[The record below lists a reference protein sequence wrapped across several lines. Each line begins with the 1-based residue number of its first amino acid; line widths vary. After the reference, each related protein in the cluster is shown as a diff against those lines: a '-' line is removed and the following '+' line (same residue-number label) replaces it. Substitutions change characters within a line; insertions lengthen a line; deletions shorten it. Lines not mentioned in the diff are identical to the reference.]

1 MFTIVQPYRQNM
13 NLKGRKGFLNAGTTL
28 VKGDSMIRKFTYK
41 ELTLIIGIIVALVI
55 VFAVWSN
62 KEVSGESFGPS
73 IKPKIETNSV
83 NGFAKK
89 VIAQILTLTI
99 R

>member
-1 MFTIVQPYRQNM
+1 MFTSVQPYQQNM
-13 NLKGRKGFLNAGTTL
+13 NLKTRKGFLNAGTAL
-28 VKGDSMIRKFTYK
+28 AKGDGMIRKFTYK
-41 ELTLIIGIIVALVI
+41 ELTLIIGIIVALII

-62 KEVSGESFGPS
+62 NEVGGESFSPS
-73 IKPKIETNSV
+73 ISPKIETNSV

-89 VIAQILTLTI
+89 VVAQILTLTL